1 VPQDFHKEVA
11 RSVQETEAIGK
22 RLGAALSPG
31 DIVLL
36 RGDLGSGKTSFTG
49 GLVQAFGIPREAVS
63 SPTFAIMNRYEG
75 TLPVFHFDLYRLKT
89 AAEARDA
96 GLEDIAGT
104 AGITLIE
111 WPDVAMQLLYPPFW
125 EVELRHTGDGLRSIT
140 IRKTA

>member
-1 VPQDFHKEVA
+1 
-11 RSVQETEAIGK
+11 VQETEAIGK
-22 RLGAALSPG
+22 RLGAVLSPG

-36 RGDLGSGKTSFTG
+36 RGDLGAGKTSFTG

-63 SPTFAIMNRYEG
+63 SPTFAVMNRYEG
-75 TLPVFHFDLYRLKT
+75 TQPVFHFDLYRLKT

-96 GLEDIAGT
+96 GLEDIAGA

-111 WPDVAMQLLYPPFW
+111 WPDVALPLLDPPFW
-125 EVELRHTGDGLRSIT
+125 EVDLQHRGDGSRIIT